1 MPSKDKVLISL
12 VQKQTDLF
20 NADASTED
28 KEKLHRQI
36 QEYQK
41 SKREGGS

>member
-1 MPSKDKVLISL
+1 MPSKDKILISL

-28 KEKLHRQI
+28 KEKVHRQI

-41 SKREGGS
+41 TRQER

>member
-1 MPSKDKVLISL
+1 MPSKDKVLVSL

-36 QEYQK
+36 QEHQK
-41 SKREGGS
+41 VNKER